1 MKTSLTVKGHKL
13 YTIIPYQGKLLKL
26 TEAVS
31 ARVYYKDYY
40 IDLLTQ
46 EKHYYDVCEWL
57 RSLEFTIHN
66 HAYDKRVIHLFYE
79 LGYLFENLNELIN
92 PTDILAID
100 IQFTKSFFA
109 KSPGTLGRINLEKV
123 KGPSFESYKEKFA
136 KGYEELLRG
145 NCYQFNL
152 TEEFLYSFE
161 NLDAETFIAKLWA
174 DGFKRGAY
182 GSATYIESL
191 GKLFLSNSPEC
202 LFRYKDQV
210 LTSMPIKGTV
220 KYSGDKSEF
229 NSLWEALVQDEKNQA
244 ELYMITDLIR
254 NDLSRI
260 DLPVSKVMKKKAPLV
275 VPGILHQYSEVQVHL
290 RCHITLKN
298 VLEKVFP
305 GGSITG
311 APKKRTMKILSQLE
325 ERSRGFYCGST
336 VMFFADSI
344 EASINIRSSIVD
356 FNFGEL
362 SYQAGG
368 GLTLLSNP
376 QEEFDEITY
385 KHDSYMSLLTL

>member
-1 MKTSLTVKGHKL
+1 MTGHSL
-13 YTIIPYQGKLLKL
+13 YTIIPYKGRLLKF

-31 ARVYYKDYY
+31 ARLYYKDHY

-46 EKHYYDVCEWL
+46 KKHSYDVSEWL
-57 RSLEFTIHN
+57 KTLEFTIHD
-66 HAYDKRVIHLFYE
+66 HSFDKRVIHLFYE
-79 LGYLFENLNELIN
+79 LGYLFEGLTEFLN
-92 PTDILAID
+92 PSDILAID
-100 IQFTKSFFA
+100 IQFTKSSYA
-109 KSPGTLGRINLEKV
+109 KSPGDLGVIHLEKV
-123 KGPSFESYKEKFA
+123 LGPNFENYKNKFML
-136 KGYEELLRG
+136 GYDELLRG

-152 TEEFLYSFE
+152 TEEFLYKF
-161 NLDAETFIAKLWA
+161 DYVDVETFVAKLWSNHL
-174 DGFKRGAY
+174 KRGAY

-202 LFRYKDQV
+202 LFRYKKQR

-229 NSLWEALVQDEKNQA
+229 NSLWEALVKDEKNQA

-260 DLPVSKVMKKKAPLV
+260 DVPVSKVVKKKAPLV

-290 RCHITLKN
+290 RSHITLKN
-298 VLEKVFP
+298 VLEKIFP

-311 APKKRTMKILSQLE
+311 APKKRTMKILKKLE

-336 VMFFADSI
+336 LVFFPDSI
-344 EASINIRSSIVD
+344 EASINIRASVVD
-356 FNFGEL
+356 FTRGEL

-368 GLTLLSNP
+368 GLTLLSDP